1 MRIQHAVAAAA
12 VILVPAIY
20 LVVSNAV
27 LNAADSQVADAAMK
41 GDKAAVQTLIKQKAD
56 VNLPQADGAT
66 AIQWA
71 AYRNDVDM
79 ADLLIAAGADVKKP
93 NRDGATALRLAS
105 INGSAP
111 MIQRLLKA
119 GADANEL
126 SPNGETPLMF
136 AARNGNVDAIKV
148 LHRSESR
155 RERERKAARHH
166 AADVGRRAIAS
177 RGDEAAAGERRGL
190 QGRLQFRHQR
200 QSCVPGAHRPA
211 AVGIGTRSR
220 WFRAR

>member
-1 MRIQHAVAAAA
+1 MRIRHAVAAAA

-27 LNAADSQVADAAMK
+27 LNAADSPVADAAMK

-93 NRDGATALRLAS
+93 NHDGATAL
-105 INGSAP
+105 
-111 MIQRLLKA
+111 Q
-119 GADANEL
+119 
-126 SPNGETPLMF
+126 
-136 AARNGNVDAIKV
+136 
-148 LHRSESR
+148 
-155 RERERKAARHH
+155 
-166 AADVGRRAIAS
+166 
-177 RGDEAAAGERRGL
+177 
-190 QGRLQFRHQR
+190 
-200 QSCVPGAHRPA
+200 PGQH
-211 AVGIGTRSR
+211 
-220 WFRAR
+220 